1 MNSHSCKSVNELLVE
16 YADGELPADDAR
28 RVAAH
33 LAECP
38 ECREE
43 LRLLERSLDLAR
55 TIWQQSASE
64 LSLPAALP
72 VRPGRRWLRPAACVA
87 VAALLMVSAAAW
99 LAWYHQPRGNVPAD
113 RVAQVPGATTT
124 QSAGPAGDTTTQS
137 VVPGLSS
144 SASSTVGQAARLNSP
159 KSNRGTPTELPDSA
173 DIEAFIARHERAARL
188 GAAAELL
195 AAQPGLKEYTEQ
207 AERYLAENYGDTP
220 AGQRAARRLAVPN

>member
-137 VVPGLSS
+137 VVPGLSG
-144 SASSTVGQAARLNSP
+144 SATSTVGQA
-159 KSNRGTPTELPDSA
+159 NRGTPSRANDQPVPPGEDF